1 MQMRPSGKARLAPTI
16 VARRLFKMMNHF
28 DVAIIGAGLGG
39 VTAAIA
45 LARRG
50 ARVALIERAAFP
62 RHKVCGEF
70 LSPEISAVFSRIGA
84 SENIAAAQPKIVTQA
99 RIVAGASTR
108 ETLSMNVSG
117 AALAISRFRLDEVLL
132 ETARENGAQIFAETR
147 VLAIQDCEKR
157 DDDETRFRLQL
168 RGAAEAVSARFVI
181 DASGRGAQFHDEKQN
196 KNVPRH
202 IGLKAHFR
210 GVALEE
216 GVVELHPFRG
226 GYCGLVRVENDLCN
240 ACLLSRYD
248 ALEGRSPHE
257 FWDFLQRTNRALAA
271 RMRGAAPCFDWLAT
285 GNVTFG
291 SAQPMSGGVFNCG
304 DAAGFIHPLTGDGMA
319 MAARSGELCA
329 AVLGAA
335 LRGDLTDAQ
344 AAELYAAAWHREF
357 DARLSVAAKLQP
369 LLIHPSACDAA
380 LFALKKAPRLAQF
393 LVERTRGH

>member
-1 MQMRPSGKARLAPTI
+1 MSNR
-16 VARRLFKMMNHF
+16 F
-28 DVAIIGAGLGG
+28 DVAMIGAGLGG

-70 LSPEISAVFSRIGA
+70 LSPEINAVFARIGA
-84 SENIAAAQPKIVTQA
+84 TKNIAAAQPKTVTAA

-147 VLAIQDCEKR
+147 VLAIESCE
-157 DDDETRFRLQL
+157 DSDSNETRFRLQM
-168 RGAAEAVSARFVI
+168 RGAAEELSVRFVV
-181 DASGRGAQFHDEKQN
+181 DASGRGAQFHDEKSN
-196 KNVPRH
+196 RKTPRH

-210 GVALEE
+210 GVDLSE

-226 GYCGLVRVENDLCN
+226 GYCGLVRIEEDLCN
-240 ACLLSRYD
+240 VCLLSRYD
-248 ALEGRSPHE
+248 ALDGRSPRD
-257 FWDFLQRTNRALAA
+257 FWDFLLRENSALAA
-271 RMRGAAPCFDWLAT
+271 RMRDAKPCFDWLAT

-304 DAAGFIHPLTGDGMA
+304 DTAGFIHPLTGDGMA
-319 MAARSGELCA
+319 MASRSGELCA

-335 LRGDLTDAQ
+335 LRGDLTDAES
-344 AAELYAAAWHREF
+344 AELYADAWHREF
-357 DARLSVAAKLQP
+357 DARLRVAARLQP
-369 LLIHPSACDAA
+369 LLINPNACAAA
-380 LFALKKAPRLAQF
+380 LFALKKAPRLAQV